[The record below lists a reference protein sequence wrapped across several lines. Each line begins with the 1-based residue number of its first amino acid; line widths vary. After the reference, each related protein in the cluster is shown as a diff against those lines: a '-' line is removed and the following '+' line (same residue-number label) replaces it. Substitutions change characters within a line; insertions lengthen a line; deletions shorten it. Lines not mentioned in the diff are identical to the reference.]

1 MARGASPPAS
11 EGKSR
16 IDGEVANS
24 MTTPLRDPLAFLG
37 EELEDLRA
45 RHLYRPLR
53 VMSSAQGPIVSVD
66 DRRLISLSS
75 NDYLGLTHHPR
86 LREAALAAVRDFGA
100 GSGAVRTI
108 AGTMTMHEELEAE
121 LASFKGTAATLT
133 FQSGFTANTGVIP
146 TITGEQDLIV
156 SDALNHASIIDG
168 MRLSK
173 APRKI
178 YKHADVDGLR
188 AILDEAVEK
197 GREGTGLPYRL
208 ILVVTDGVFSMDG
221 DIAPLPGIVEAA
233 EAANAAVF
241 VDDAHA
247 SGVLGRHGRGSVD
260 HFGLH
265 GRVAIQVGTLSKAVG
280 VLGGY
285 VAGSQDLRDI
295 LVQRARPF
303 LFSTSH
309 PPSVAAACREAI
321 RVMLDEPER
330 IDRLWASTK
339 RFKAELTRLGFDT
352 GRSETPITPIIVGD
366 PDTAGR
372 FSQRLIEEGVFAQP
386 VVFPTVALDQARIR
400 TIVTAAHAD
409 EQLDR
414 ALGAFD
420 VVGRELGLIG

>member
-1 MARGASPPAS
+1 MPKTVRH
-11 EGKSR
+11 
-16 IDGEVANS
+16 
-24 MTTPLRDPLAFLG
+24 DPLSFLG
-37 EELEDLRA
+37 DELAALRE

-53 VMSSAQGPIVSVD
+53 IMSSAQGPVVSVD
-66 DRRLISLSS
+66 DRRVISLSS

-86 LREAALAAVRDFGA
+86 LRQAALDAVASYGA

-108 AGTMTMHEELEAE
+108 AGTMTLHEELEAD
-121 LASFKGTAATLT
+121 LARFKDVEAVLT

-146 TITGEQDLIV
+146 TITGETDLIV
-156 SDALNHASIIDG
+156 SDELNHASIIDG

-178 YKHADVDGLR
+178 YSHADVGALR
-188 AILDEAVEK
+188 EVLREVTQQ
-197 GREGTGLPYRL
+197 GRTGGGPWRL

-233 EAANAAVF
+233 EVFGAAVM

-247 SGVLGRHGRGSVD
+247 SGVLGRNGRGSVD

-285 VAGSQDLRDI
+285 VAGSQALRDVLI
-295 LVQRARPF
+295 QRARPF

-309 PPSVAAACREAI
+309 PPAVAAACIEAI
-321 RVMLDEPER
+321 HIFQEEPEL
-330 IDRLWASTK
+330 IERLWSNTR

-352 GRSETPITPIIVGD
+352 GVSETPITPVI
-366 PDTAGR
+366 AG
-372 FSQRLIEEGVFAQP
+372 SGAMAMKLSGRLFEEGVFAQGIG
-386 VVFPTVALDQARIR
+386 FPTVPDDRSRVR
-400 TIVTAAHAD
+400 TIVTAEHTREELETCLA
-409 EQLDR
+409 
-414 ALGAFD
+414 AFET
-420 VVGRELGLIG
+420 VGRELSLI

>member
-1 MARGASPPAS
+1 
-11 EGKSR
+11 
-16 IDGEVANS
+16 
-24 MTTPLRDPLAFLG
+24 MTQLRSDPLAFLG
-37 EELEDLRA
+37 EELADLRDK
-45 RHLYRPLR
+45 HLYRPLR
-53 VMSSAQGPIVSVD
+53 VMSSAQGPVVVVD
-66 DRRLISLSS
+66 GRELISLSS

-86 LREAALAAVRDFGA
+86 LRQAALNAVQEFGV

-108 AGTMTMHEELEAE
+108 AGTMDLHEELERDLAE
-121 LASFKGTAATLT
+121 FKGTEAVLT

-146 TITGEQDLIV
+146 TITGEEDLIV

-178 YKHADVDGLR
+178 YPHGDVDGLR
-188 AILDEAVEK
+188 QVLREAREQ
-197 GREGTGLPYRL
+197 GRHGRGEPHRL

-233 EAANAAVF
+233 EEAGAAVF

-247 SGVLGRHGRGSVD
+247 SGVLGRNGRGSVD

-309 PPSVAAACREAI
+309 PPAVAAACREAI
-321 RVMLDEPER
+321 RVMQDEPEL
-330 IDRLWASTK
+330 IDRLWANTR
-339 RFKAELTRLGFDT
+339 RFKAELARLGFDI
-352 GRSETPITPIIVGD
+352 GVSETPITPVMMGD

-372 FSQRLIEEGVFAQP
+372 FSQGLFDAGVFAQP
-386 VVFPTVALDQARIR
+386 VVFPTVAMDKARIR
-400 TIVTAAHAD
+400 TIVTAAHGD

-414 ALGAFD
+414 ALGAFRR
-420 VVGRELGLIG
+420 VGAELGLIG

>member
-1 MARGASPPAS
+1 
-11 EGKSR
+11 
-16 IDGEVANS
+16 VN
-24 MTTPLRDPLAFLG
+24 DPLAFLDD
-37 EELEDLRA
+37 EVAALRE
-45 RHLYRPLR
+45 RHLYRSLR
-53 VMSSAQGPIVSVD
+53 VMSSAQGPIVSID

-86 LREAALAAVRDFGA
+86 LRAAAIEAVREFGV

-108 AGTMTMHEELEAE
+108 AGTMSMHEALEAE
-121 LASFKGTAATLT
+121 LAEFKGTPAVLT

-146 TITGEQDLIV
+146 TVTGETDLIV

-173 APRKI
+173 APRQV
-178 YKHADVDGLR
+178 YPHADVEALR
-188 AILDEAVEK
+188 QILGEARAT
-197 GREGTGLPYRL
+197 GRPGGGEHRL

-233 EAANAAVF
+233 EAFGAAVM

-247 SGVLGRHGRGSVD
+247 SGVLGRNGRGTVD

-280 VLGGY
+280 ALGGY
-285 VAGSQDLRDI
+285 VAGSQALREM
-295 LVQRARPF
+295 LTQRARPF
-303 LFSTSH
+303 LFSTSQ
-309 PPSVAAACREAI
+309 PPAVVAACREAI
-321 RVMLDEPER
+321 RVMCDEPELQE
-330 IDRLWASTK
+330 RLWTNTR

-352 GRSETPITPIIVGD
+352 GRSETPITPVMMGD

-372 FSQRLIEEGVFAQP
+372 FGDRLVEEGVFAQP
-386 VVFPTVALDQARIR
+386 VVFPTVAIDKSRLR

-409 EQLDR
+409 EQLEM
-414 ALGAFD
+414 ALSAFD
-420 VVGRELGLIG
+420 RVGHELGLIAG

>member
-1 MARGASPPAS
+1 
-11 EGKSR
+11 
-16 IDGEVANS
+16 
-24 MTTPLRDPLAFLG
+24 MTTNDLRPDPLAFLG
-37 EELEDLRA
+37 EELDDLRN

-66 DRRLISLSS
+66 EERQISLAS

-86 LREAALAAVRDFGA
+86 IKAAAIQAIHDYGA

-108 AGTMTMHEELEAE
+108 AGTMTIHEELERE
-121 LASFKGTAATLT
+121 LADFKGTAATLT
-133 FQSGFTANTGVIP
+133 FQSGFSANTGVIP
-146 TITGEQDLIV
+146 VLTGEQDLIV
-156 SDALNHASIIDG
+156 SDELNHASIIDG

-178 YKHADVDGLR
+178 YKHADTAHLR
-188 AILDEAVEK
+188 SVLDEAVEK
-197 GREGTGLPYRL
+197 GRDGTGLPYRL

-233 EAANAAVF
+233 ESANAAVF

-247 SGVLGRHGRGSVD
+247 SGVLGRAGRGSVD

-295 LVQRARPF
+295 LAQRARPF

-309 PPSVAAACREAI
+309 PPAVAAACREAI
-321 RVMLDEPER
+321 KVMQEEPELHE
-330 IDRLWASTK
+330 RLWANTK
-339 RFKAELTRLGFDT
+339 RFKAELARLGFDT
-352 GRSETPITPIIVGD
+352 GRSETPITPVMMGD

-372 FSQRLIEEGVFAQP
+372 FSQRLFEEGVFAQP
-386 VVFPTVALDQARIR
+386 VVFPTVAIDKARIR

-409 EQLDR
+409 TQLDQ
-414 ALGAFD
+414 ALEAFSK
-420 VVGRELGLIG
+420 VGLELGLIAG

>member
-1 MARGASPPAS
+1 
-11 EGKSR
+11 
-16 IDGEVANS
+16 
-24 MTTPLRDPLAFLG
+24 MTQTTRPNPLAFLA
-37 EELEDLRA
+37 EELDDLRT

-53 VMSSAQGPIVSVD
+53 VMTSAQGPIVSIGD
-66 DRRLISLSS
+66 QRLISLSS

-86 LREAALAAVRDFGA
+86 LRAAGLAAVERYGA

-108 AGTMTMHEELEAE
+108 AGTMSLHEELEAE
-121 LASFKGTAATLT
+121 LARFKGVEATLT

-178 YKHADVDGLR
+178 YPHADMTGLR
-188 AILDEAVEK
+188 EILAEAQEH
-197 GREGTGLPYRL
+197 GRPDTGLPYRL

-221 DIAPLPGIVEAA
+221 DIARLPEIVEAA
-233 EAANAAVF
+233 EAVGAAVM

-247 SGVLGRHGRGSVD
+247 SGVLGRNGRGSVD

-295 LVQRARPF
+295 LTQRARPF

-309 PPSVAAACREAI
+309 PPAVAAACLEAI
-321 RVMLDEPER
+321 HVLEDEPEL
-330 IDRLWASTK
+330 IERLWANTR
-339 RFKAELTRLGFDT
+339 RFKAELARLGFDI
-352 GRSETPITPIIVGD
+352 GASETPITPVMMGD
-366 PDTAGR
+366 SATAAR
-372 FSQRLIEEGVFAQP
+372 FSDRLFGEGVFAQP
-386 VVFPTVALDQARIR
+386 IVYPTVALDKARIR
-400 TIVTAAHAD
+400 TIVTAAHTE
-409 EQLDR
+409 EQLET
-414 ALGAFD
+414 ALRAFD
-420 VVGRELGLIG
+420 RIGRETGLIAG

>member
-1 MARGASPPAS
+1 
-11 EGKSR
+11 
-16 IDGEVANS
+16 
-24 MTTPLRDPLAFLG
+24 MTLTRRDPLAFLG
-37 EELEDLRA
+37 DELADLRSK
-45 RHLYRPLR
+45 HLYRPLR

-66 DRRLISLSS
+66 ERRLISLSS

-86 LREAALAAVRDFGA
+86 LKEAALRAVRDFGA

-108 AGTMTMHEELEAE
+108 AGTMTLHEQLERD
-121 LASFKGTAATLT
+121 LAAFKGTEATLT

-146 TITGEQDLIV
+146 TITGDQDLIV
-156 SDALNHASIIDG
+156 SDELNHASIIDG

-173 APRKI
+173 APRKVF
-178 YKHADVDGLR
+178 KHADVESLKEV
-188 AILDEAVEK
+188 LDDAVEK
-197 GREGTGLPYRL
+197 GRDASGEPYRL

-247 SGVLGRHGRGSVD
+247 SGVLGRNGRGSVD

-309 PPSVAAACREAI
+309 PPAVAAACSEAI
-321 RVMLDEPER
+321 KVMQEEPELLE
-330 IDRLWASTK
+330 RLWANTR
-339 RFKAELTRLGFDT
+339 RFKAELRRLGFDT
-352 GRSETPITPIIVGD
+352 GRSETPITPVMMGD
-366 PDTAGR
+366 ADTAGR
-372 FSQRLIEEGVFAQP
+372 FSQRLFDEGVFAQP
-386 VVFPTVALDQARIR
+386 VVYPTVALDKARIR
-400 TIVTAAHAD
+400 TIVTAAHTD
-409 EQLDR
+409 ELLDR
-414 ALGAFD
+414 ALAAFALA
-420 VVGRELGLIG
+420 GRELGLISG

>member
-1 MARGASPPAS
+1 MTARP
-11 EGKSR
+11 
-16 IDGEVANS
+16 
-24 MTTPLRDPLAFLG
+24 DPLAFLDD
-37 EELEDLRA
+37 EVAALRE
-45 RHLYRPLR
+45 RHLYRALR
-53 VMSSAQGPIVSVD
+53 VMSSAQGPIVSID
-66 DRRLISLSS
+66 GRRLVSLSS

-86 LREAALAAVRDFGA
+86 LRAAALEAVREFGV

-108 AGTMTMHEELEAE
+108 AGTMSMHEALEAE
-121 LASFKGTAATLT
+121 LAAFKGTPAVLT

-146 TITGEQDLIV
+146 TVTGETDLIV

-173 APRKI
+173 APRQV
-178 YKHADVDGLR
+178 YPHADVEALR
-188 AILDEAVEK
+188 EILREARAN
-197 GREGTGLPYRL
+197 GRAGGGEHRL

-233 EAANAAVF
+233 EAFGAAVM

-247 SGVLGRHGRGSVD
+247 SGVLGRNGRGSVD

-280 VLGGY
+280 ALGGY
-285 VAGSQDLRDI
+285 VAGSLALREI
-295 LVQRARPF
+295 LTQRARPF

-309 PPSVAAACREAI
+309 PPAVVAACREAI
-321 RVMLDEPER
+321 KVMCDEPELQ
-330 IDRLWASTK
+330 DRLWANTR

-352 GRSETPITPIIVGD
+352 GHSETPITPVMMGD

-372 FSQRLIEEGVFAQP
+372 FADRLIEEGVFAQP
-386 VVFPTVALDQARIR
+386 VVFPTVAIDKARLR

-409 EQLDR
+409 EQLDV
-414 ALGAFD
+414 ALSAFD
-420 VVGRELGLIG
+420 RVGHELGLISG

>member
-1 MARGASPPAS
+1 MIPRP
-11 EGKSR
+11 
-16 IDGEVANS
+16 
-24 MTTPLRDPLAFLG
+24 DPLAFLDD
-37 EELEDLRA
+37 EVAALRE

-66 DRRLISLSS
+66 GRRLVSLSS

-86 LREAALAAVRDFGA
+86 VRAAALEAVREFGV

-108 AGTMTMHEELEAE
+108 AGTMAMHEALEAE
-121 LASFKGTAATLT
+121 LAEFKGTPAVLT

-146 TITGEQDLIV
+146 TVTGETDLIV

-173 APRKI
+173 APREV
-178 YKHADVDGLR
+178 YPHADVDALR
-188 AILDEAVEK
+188 EVLRRARES
-197 GREGTGLPYRL
+197 GRAGGGEHRL

-233 EAANAAVF
+233 EAFGAAVM

-247 SGVLGRHGRGSVD
+247 SGVLGRNGRGTVD

-280 VLGGY
+280 SLGGY
-285 VAGSQDLRDI
+285 VAGSLALREI
-295 LVQRARPF
+295 LTQRSRPF

-309 PPSVAAACREAI
+309 PPAVVAACREAI
-321 RVMLDEPER
+321 RVMCDEPELQE
-330 IDRLWASTK
+330 RLWANTR

-352 GRSETPITPIIVGD
+352 GHSETPITPVMMGD

-372 FSQRLIEEGVFAQP
+372 FGDRLVEEGVFAQP
-386 VVFPTVALDQARIR
+386 VVFPTVAIDKSRLR

-409 EQLDR
+409 EQLDI
-414 ALGAFD
+414 ALTAFD
-420 VVGRELGLIG
+420 RVGHELGLISG

>member
-1 MARGASPPAS
+1 MTTRPAS
-11 EGKSR
+11 
-16 IDGEVANS
+16 
-24 MTTPLRDPLAFLG
+24 DPLAFL
-37 EELEDLRA
+37 EDEVAALKE
-45 RHLYRPLR
+45 RHLYRALR

-66 DRRLISLSS
+66 HRRVISLSS

-86 LREAALAAVRDFGA
+86 LREAALAAVREFGV

-108 AGTMTMHEELEAE
+108 AGTMTMHQELEAE
-121 LASFKGTAATLT
+121 LAEFKGTPAVLT

-146 TITGEQDLIV
+146 TITGETDLIV

-173 APRKI
+173 APRKV
-178 YKHADVDGLR
+178 YPHADVAAL
-188 AILDEAVEK
+188 AAVLEEAVEQ
-197 GREGTGLPYRL
+197 GRDGTGEPYRL

-233 EAANAAVF
+233 EAAGAAVF

-247 SGVLGRHGRGSVD
+247 SGVLGRHGRGTVD
-260 HFGLH
+260 HFDLH

-280 VLGGY
+280 SLGGY
-285 VAGSQDLRDI
+285 VAGSVALREI
-295 LVQRARPF
+295 LTQRARPF

-309 PPSVAAACREAI
+309 PPAVVAACREAI
-321 RVMLDEPER
+321 RVMQEEPELHE
-330 IDRLWASTK
+330 RLWVNTR
-339 RFKAELTRLGFDT
+339 RFKSELARLGFDT
-352 GRSETPITPIIVGD
+352 GRSETPITPVMMGD
-366 PDTAGR
+366 PETAMR
-372 FSQRLIEEGVFAQP
+372 FSDRLMGEGVFAQP

-414 ALGAFD
+414 ALEAFS
-420 VVGRELGLIG
+420 VVGRDLGLIGG